1 VELNGTFVKVK
12 GPKGQMER
20 TFSPLI
26 DLALE
31 NSQITIT
38 RRSDV
43 PTERALHG
51 TTRAVLN
58 NMIRGVSTGFE
69 RILEWDGVGYRAEMS
84 GANLVLHMGYS
95 HPVTMEPP
103 KGISFEVDA
112 KTRQIKVL
120 GFDKDRLDRLPRI
133 SAKCALWNRT
143 LAKECTTWAK
153 RFAAK
158 LASLGKRRNNLWLKN
173 PVLPP
178 AKNAICGFAKKFMA
192 QQIALA

>member
-1 VELNGTFVKVK
+1 VSRIGRLPIAVPAGVQVELNGTFVKVK
-12 GPKGQMER
+12 GPKGEMQR

-26 DLALE
+26 EMALE
-31 NSQITIT
+31 NGTVTVT

-58 NMIRGVSTGFE
+58 NMIRGVSSGFE

-103 KGISFEVDA
+103 KGVSFEVDA

-120 GFDKDRLDRLPRI
+120 GFDK
-133 SAKCALWNRT
+133 
-143 LAKECTTWAK
+143 EEVGQV
-153 RFAAK
+153 AADIRK
-158 LASLGKRRNNLWLKN
+158 VRPVEPYLGKGLHYLGEKVRRK
-173 PVLPP
+173 
-178 AKNAICGFAKKFMA
+178 AGKSGKAKK
-192 QQIALA
+192 